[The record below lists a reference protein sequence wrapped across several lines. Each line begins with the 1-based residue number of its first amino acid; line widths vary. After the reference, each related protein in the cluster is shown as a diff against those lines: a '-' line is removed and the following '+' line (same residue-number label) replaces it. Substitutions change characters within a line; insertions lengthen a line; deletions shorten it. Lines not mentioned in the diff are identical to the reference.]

1 MSIKINKNDKEYPL
15 GFMPEH
21 YPADRVYLD
30 GDTNK
35 TAQGE
40 IDELQRDK
48 ASNNDIDPYIK
59 SKISTTSVLPGNTL
73 TFSLPVNPDILYE
86 FKAMVA
92 NANDSAIAS
101 IIAIRTASKV
111 IHSKLTTND
120 ATSYSYADGKLTIT
134 LSNNYWLY
142 SLRQINDEI

>member
-1 MSIKINKNDKEYPL
+1 MRVAIIKNGVKYIFSFVAK
-15 GFMPEH
+15 FF
-21 YPADRVYLD
+21 PADRVYLD
-30 GDTNK
+30 GDTSKNVQD
-35 TAQGE
+35 A

-59 SKISTTSVLPGNTL
+59 SKISATSVLPGNTL
-73 TFSLPVNPDILYE
+73 TFNLPVNPDILYE

-111 IHSKLTTND
+111 IHSKLTSND
-120 ATSYSYADGKLTIT
+120 ATSYSYADGTLTIT
-134 LSNNYWLY
+134 LPSNYWLY